1 MLSHAAAPAPT
12 SVPWQLRMF
21 SKSLKKRQKLA
32 LLLRQIGN
40 VDGKDCLLITNGD
53 NNGALNWH
61 FRAHGGRWTWV
72 ENEDETIPE
81 MEQLLGEKVL
91 RGDPSAIPLPDASF
105 DVVVSIDVH
114 EHLEDC
120 APFSRELHRVT
131 RPDGLVAV
139 TTPSGDEGKVVTRL
153 KNRIGMT
160 KERYGHH
167 VVGYTVEQH
176 ERMLR
181 EAGLEPVASGGYSRL
196 FTELIELAINYV
208 FVMVLGKKKKVEAKE
223 GQIAPTTGRQVAK
236 MEKQL
241 RLWSLIFPVCWLV
254 SRLDFLDPSS
264 PGYAVSVVGRRP
276 ASR

>member
-1 MLSHAAAPAPT
+1 
-12 SVPWQLRMF
+12 
-21 SKSLKKRQKLA
+21 
-32 LLLRQIGN
+32 
-40 VDGKDCLLITNGD
+40 
-53 NNGALNWH
+53 
-61 FRAHGGRWTWV
+61 
-72 ENEDETIPE
+72 
-81 MEQLLGEKVL
+81 MEALLGEKVL
-91 RGDPSAIPLPDASF
+91 KGEPSAVPLPDASC
-105 DVVVSIDVH
+105 DVVISIDVH
-114 EHLEDC
+114 EHLADC
-120 APFSRELHRVT
+120 SPFSRELARVV
-131 RPDGLVAV
+131 RPGGFVVV

-160 KERYGHH
+160 KERYGHF
-167 VVGYTVEQH
+167 VIGYTVEQH

-181 EAGLEPVASGGYSRL
+181 EAGLRPVASGGYSRF

-254 SRLDFLDPSS
+254 SRLDVLDPSS

-276 ASR
+276 DGR